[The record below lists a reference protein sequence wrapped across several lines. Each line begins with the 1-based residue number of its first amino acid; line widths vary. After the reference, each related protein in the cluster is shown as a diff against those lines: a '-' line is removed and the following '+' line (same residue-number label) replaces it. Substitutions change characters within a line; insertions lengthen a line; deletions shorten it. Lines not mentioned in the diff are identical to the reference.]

1 MTVLCDWELGQGV
14 VEGRVPGTA
23 PGTALSR
30 WKKQQGRFVRLLA
43 LHSDPIFF
51 FFFSFL
57 FCIGV

>member
-14 VEGRVPGTA
+14 VEGTV

-51 FFFSFL
+51 FSAFYFVLEYS
-57 FCIGV
+57 

>member
-14 VEGRVPGTA
+14 VEGTV

-51 FFFSFL
+51 FFSAFYFVLEYS
-57 FCIGV
+57 